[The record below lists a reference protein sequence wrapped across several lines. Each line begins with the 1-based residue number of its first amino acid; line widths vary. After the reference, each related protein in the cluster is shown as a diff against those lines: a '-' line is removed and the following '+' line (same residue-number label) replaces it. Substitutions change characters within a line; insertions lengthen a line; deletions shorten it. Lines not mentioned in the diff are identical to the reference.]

1 MHHGPLI
8 AIIVVGLGLAFVFGA
23 LAQKLRISPLVG
35 YLLAGVAAGPFTP
48 GFVGDQ
54 NLANELA
61 EIGVILL
68 MFGVGLHFSLKDLL
82 SVKAIAVPGA
92 IVQIGI
98 ATLLGLGLGTWL
110 GWNWFSGAVFGLAL
124 STASTVVLLRSLQER
139 RLVQTERGRIA
150 VGWLIVE
157 DIAMVLALVLLPVLA
172 EIING
177 APSGGG
183 ALLAT
188 RFDLGVW
195 GVLGLTFAK
204 LIGFLAFMLV
214 IGRRVIPW
222 VLHWVAHTGSREL
235 FRLAVLAVALGV
247 AYAAATLFGVS
258 FALGAFFAGM
268 ILSESPLSQR
278 AAEETLPLRDA
289 FAVLFFVSVGM
300 LFDPGILLRA
310 PGPLIGTLAIILI
323 GKSAAAWLIM
333 RAFGR
338 SQTAALT
345 ISASLAQI
353 GEFSFILAGLGT
365 ALGILPAQGR
375 DLILAGAIL
384 SILLNPVVF
393 ALAERLAPEAPAAK
407 PKPTAPAEAGEPEK
421 AAAPEPEAEAPP
433 ERDITPTS
441 LTNHIVVVGYG
452 RVGSLLG
459 AGLLSQ
465 GAKLLVIED
474 NPDAVETAKRDGAE
488 LLVGNAADPEVLSAA
503 AIGRAV
509 RLFVAIPGS
518 FEAGQV
524 CEQARAENP
533 ALPIVARAH
542 SDAEVAHLT
551 KCGATLTIMGE
562 AEIAR
567 AMLSLCQNLQDTA
580 QPAPIEPDAAPA
592 TAKPEATAELPAPKP
607 PAAKPTEDPPAD
619 PPAAA

>member
-8 AIIVVGLGLAFVFGA
+8 AIIVAGLGLAFVFGA

-92 IVQIGI
+92 VVQIGI

-177 APSGGG
+177 APSGGS
-183 ALLAT
+183 APLAT

-204 LIGFLAFMLV
+204 LIGFLAFMLL

-323 GKSAAAWLIM
+323 GKSVAAWLIM

-384 SILLNPVVF
+384 SILLNPVIF

-407 PKPTAPAEAGEPEK
+407 PKP
-421 AAAPEPEAEAPP
+421 AAAPEAGEAETAAPAPQPEAPP

-441 LTNHIVVVGYG
+441 LADHIVVVGYG

-474 NPDAVETAKRDGAE
+474 NPDAVATAKRDGAE

-503 AIGRAV
+503 AVGRAV

-567 AMLSLCQNLQDTA
+567 AMLSLCQNLRGA
-580 QPAPIEPDAAPA
+580 APVEPDAPA
-592 TAKPEATAELPAPKP
+592 EPAKSETVAELPPPKP
-607 PAAKPTEDPPAD
+607 PAAKPAEDPPAD

>member
-8 AIIVVGLGLAFVFGA
+8 AIIVAGLGLAFVFGA

-82 SVKAIAVPGA
+82 SVRAIAVPGA

-98 ATLLGLGLGTWL
+98 ATLLGLGLGRLL
-110 GWNWFSGAVFGLAL
+110 GWSWFSGVVFGLAL

-177 APSGGG
+177 TPSGGS
-183 ALLAT
+183 APLAT

-204 LIGFLAFMLV
+204 LIGFLAFMLL

-247 AYAAATLFGVS
+247 AYAAATRFGVS

-323 GKSAAAWLIM
+323 GKSVAAWLIM

-384 SILLNPVVF
+384 SILLNPVIF

-407 PKPTAPAEAGEPEK
+407 PKPAAASEAGEPE
-421 AAAPEPEAEAPP
+421 AAAPEPQPEPTP

-441 LTNHIVVVGYG
+441 LADHIVVVGDG

-503 AIGRAV
+503 AVGRAV

-567 AMLSLCQNLQDTA
+567 AMLSLCQNLSGTA
-580 QPAPIEPDAAPA
+580 PVEPAAPA
-592 TAKPEATAELPAPKP
+592 KPAKPESIAELSAPRP
-607 PAAKPTEDPPAD
+607 PAAKPAEDPPAD